1 MSRLG
6 LSFLLL
12 SAMFAASD
20 IAADEPL
27 VGSIDIYVRSDSE
40 TCRRAVDLAK
50 QFAADRR
57 ALQIVVH
64 DVVDDEASL
73 RQYYRLVKQSQ
84 IAQPTLPGTAFGTQF
99 RVGFTSDDA
108 YRSLLDDM
116 LTIRVYAREG
126 CPHCRD
132 AKRFLEG
139 LVKRRPALRLEIHD
153 VVADLEARR
162 RMEQLAKAH
171 RKQVTG
177 LPVVEAGGQLFVGY
191 QTDGTSGRRIEALF
205 ETPLPATDKQSNSHL
220 RMLESIGATVFGFNE
235 QADFPAHA
243 ALPFAMQVTMLQL
256 GSPDPRDMPPPLND
270 DLPPPPPD
278 SLGDEE
284 SNVPAAEGSSEEI
297 DIPYFGV
304 VQLSDWGMPLFT
316 LIVGLVDGFNP
327 CAMWV
332 LVFLLSVLVNVRSRV
347 RILAIAGTF
356 VLVSG
361 LAYFAFMAAWL
372 NIFML
377 LGFIRPLQIA
387 LGCVALCIGLLN
399 VKDFFAFHRGLTL
412 SIPES
417 AKPGIY
423 ARVRE
428 IVLARSLS
436 IAVPAAVVL
445 AIVVNTVELLCTAGL
460 PALYGEILTLQ
471 QLPWWQ
477 NYLYL
482 GLYIAA
488 YMFDDALLLTG
499 FVFTLSRRKL
509 QEQQGRWLKLV
520 SGIVILLLGLAMVFK
535 PEWLYFGRGP
545 ESVDN
550 LG

>member
-1 MSRLG
+1 MLDSRFSL
-6 LSFLLL
+6 FL
-12 SAMFAASD
+12 SAAICVTTPLTAA
-20 IAADEPL
+20 EPL
-27 VGSIDIYVRSDSE
+27 VSRIDIYVRSDSDA
-40 TCRRAVDLAK
+40 CRRAVDLAK
-50 QFAADRR
+50 RFSTERKATE
-57 ALQIVVH
+57 IITH
-64 DVVDDEASL
+64 DVVADEKSL
-73 RQYYRLVKQSQ
+73 RQYWGLVKQKQ
-84 IAQPTLPGTAFGTQF
+84 IAQATLPGTAVGNQF
-99 RVGFTSDDA
+99 RVGFPSDEA
-108 YRSLLDDM
+108 YRSMLDDM
-116 LTIRVYAREG
+116 LTVRIYAREG

-132 AKRFLEG
+132 AKRFLND
-139 LVKRRPALRLEIHD
+139 LVQQRPALRLEIYD
-153 VVADLEARR
+153 VVGDMEARR
-162 RMEQLAKAH
+162 RMEQLAKSH

-177 LPVVEAGGQLFVGY
+177 LPVIEAGGQLFVGY
-191 QTDGTSGRRIEALF
+191 QTDATSGRRIAAIYEVAS
-205 ETPLPATDKQSNSHL
+205 PAINDQSSVQFL
-220 RMLESIGATVFGFNE
+220 RFDLAAV
-235 QADFPAHA
+235 AHA
-243 ALPFAMQVTMLQL
+243 RIPFSILWTMLQL
-256 GSPDPRDMPPPLND
+256 ASPDPRDVPPPAND

-278 SLGDEE
+278 SLNDEE
-284 SNVPAAEGSSEEI
+284 ANMPAVDEPSEEI
-297 DIPYFGV
+297 DLPYFGV
-304 VQLSDWGMPLFT
+304 VKLRTWGMPLFT

-423 ARVRE
+423 ARARE

-488 YMFDDALLLTG
+488 YMFDDTLLLTG